1 MPGCFDFAKND
12 KGRDSFVQKVPHPQ
26 AILHSPKDTTMIR
39 IKLLLTC
46 TFLFAALPALA
57 DQVTCESINNRRAEC
72 DMNTRG
78 EVRLVRQ
85 LSRAT
90 CIENTNW
97 GANRSSIWVDR
108 GCAGV
113 FASGD
118 SLNNGSAGASS
129 GGGVGSD
136 QVTCESVGGRRVECD
151 MNTSGRVVVVRQL
164 SNTRCI
170 ENTNWGANRSSIWV
184 DRGCRAVFA
193 REGAD
198 GGQPSRTDIAR
209 EDAQYD
215 SSGRAPAA
223 AIRACNKFADQGYDG
238 TIVSQNAMKPGRW
251 EVVLRFEQYRYA
263 CNVSNRGQVES
274 FNKIN

>member
-1 MPGCFDFAKND
+1 MTGWFDMANNEQ
-12 KGRDSFVQKVPHPQ
+12 GRDSFVQTVANAQ
-26 AILHSPKDTTMIR
+26 ALLRCPKEATMNR
-39 IKLLLTC
+39 INLLLTC
-46 TFLFAALPALA
+46 TLLFATLPALA
-57 DQVTCESINNRRAEC
+57 DEVTCKSVDNRRAEC
-72 DMNTRG
+72 NMNTRG

-85 LSRAT
+85 LSKTA

-118 SLNNGSAGASS
+118 SLHSGS
-129 GGGVGSD
+129 GSD
-136 QVTCESVGGRRVECD
+136 QVTCESVGDRRVECD

-164 SNTRCI
+164 SNTRCV

-184 DRGCRAVFA
+184 DGGCRAVFA
-193 REGAD
+193 REGA
-198 GGQPSRTDIAR
+198 GGGTPSRPDIAN

-215 SSGRAPAA
+215 STGRAPAA

-238 TIVSQNAMKPGRW
+238 TIVSQNAMKSGWW
-251 EVVLRFEQYRYA
+251 EVVMRFEQYRYV
-263 CNVSNRGQVES
+263 CNVSSRGLVES